1 MQIASRRFLL
11 SVNNSY
17 LQWKRL
23 SLENARD
30 MEIMNAM
37 QAQLQKI
44 DEQILDLLEE
54 RTHVC
59 ANGAEESE
67 KTIDYWID
75 SAMYREMD
83 ETSIEKMCKVV
94 MAHCKNRRN

>member
-1 MQIASRRFLL
+1 MFR
-11 SVNNSY
+11 
-17 LQWKRL
+17 
-23 SLENARD
+23 ENARD
-30 MEIMNAM
+30 MEIMIAM

-59 ANGAEESE
+59 VDGTENSE

-75 SAMYREMD
+75 SAMDREMD
-83 ETSIEKMCKVV
+83 EASTEKMCKVI